1 MLMLETSI
9 QPPTNVEASSFSI
22 NTLASSLPEV
32 GRRLALERARLVL
45 EAFQDEFLAK
55 VLAGVAE
62 LVCEREG
69 CGVVHRG
76 GGTILR
82 RGKRT
87 RKLKTSSGE
96 LEFPLKQ
103 VTCRDCRRTWSPF
116 GQMLGLR
123 PRQRIAEELE
133 RKLVECVTD
142 LPYGKTC
149 RLARAWL
156 GASVSPRT
164 LHKHVQER
172 GSKVRFTPAEPTA
185 VVLADGTKVPAGSSE
200 RGMEVRFSFQIIGR
214 CKENGRTVVQKRIA
228 GWGTGSGGWKQAL
241 PPGIATEVIVTDREK
256 GLPKLLAKR
265 FPTLRH
271 QHCEWHLCHTLNH
284 LLYLDGVKLDERKQL
299 KAELGKIVW
308 GKTITNRRERYE
320 VLCSQVAGYRKAHAM
335 LMDAKENALFDIPS
349 RERTTSVIEREMRE
363 INRRSDVGVR
373 WSERGIDNL
382 LRLRA
387 AKRIN
392 KDDFERVWS
401 PVPATPNWMV
411 PLV

>member
-9 QPPTNVEASSFSI
+9 QPPTNVEASLFSI
-22 NTLASSLPEV
+22 NTLASSLPGM
-32 GRRLALERARLVL
+32 GRLLALERARLAL
-45 EAFQDEFLAK
+45 EAFQDEYVAR
-55 VLAGVAE
+55 VVAGVAE
-62 LVCEREG
+62 LVCERKG

-82 RGKRT
+82 RGKRM
-87 RKLKTSSGE
+87 RKLKTSSGV
-96 LEFPLKQ
+96 LEFALKQ

-116 GQMLGLR
+116 GQMLGLQ

-149 RLARAWL
+149 RLAEAWL

-172 GSKVRFTPAEPTA
+172 GSKVCFTPAEPTA
-185 VVLADGTKVPAGSSE
+185 VVVADGTKVPAGSSE

-214 CKENGRTVVQKRIA
+214 SEVHGRTAVQKRIA
-228 GWGTGSGGWKQAL
+228 GWSTGTGGWKQAL
-241 PPGIATEVIVTDREK
+241 TPGIATEVIVTDREK
-256 GLPKLLAKR
+256 GLPELLAKR
-265 FPTLRH
+265 FPNVRH

-284 LLYLDGVKLDERKQL
+284 LLYLDGVKLDERKQW

-308 GKTITNRRERYE
+308 GKTITNRRERYAA
-320 VLCSQVAGYRKAHAM
+320 LCSQLAKYKKAHTM
-335 LMDAKENALFDIPS
+335 LVDAKESVLFDVPS

-401 PVPATPNWMV
+401 PAPTTTNWTV
-411 PLV
+411 PLA